1 MERASRQ
8 AKRLT
13 SRTQPS
19 HSSGGAGGHGS
30 PSPIPPAPRSELS
43 FDFVRQSWLT
53 PRLLV
58 SLESGEGA
66 PPSGVPRRT
75 WDVGAGRS
83 AGSPV
88 LTRRSVRDIAR
99 GDGGHHHLAPS
110 PHLSSAE
117 LEAGGVKKQKQ
128 ENQLD
133 VGEVPWRQEAPRSP
147 EMRRGLGPLSLALF
161 FFLLNL
167 LARPG
172 DGNQGS
178 IAGSCSCS
186 KRIRSGT
193 LVPPATVDHIRKHLK
208 TYDRCPF
215 FIRFHLT
222 SMIVC
227 GGSQE
232 PWVRE
237 LVSCFDRKECGNGHG
252 KSLHLQEHLPHASTR
267 IPVATEGTPPDT
279 STPATIQSTQQSTLP
294 PGTLSLN
301 NELTHH
307 IGSTALTSGYETT
320 VLTSGYETT
329 ALMSGYDPEAG
340 PEAEANKNRS
350 EGSQQEGPPGA
361 SAGIPATVPVL
372 SLLAI
377 VFLLAAVMVYM
388 LCNRRRVRRQSSAD
402 LQLHYTLVNQDASA

>member
-1 MERASRQ
+1 M
-8 AKRLT
+8 
-13 SRTQPS
+13 
-19 HSSGGAGGHGS
+19 
-30 PSPIPPAPRSELS
+30 
-43 FDFVRQSWLT
+43 
-53 PRLLV
+53 
-58 SLESGEGA
+58 
-66 PPSGVPRRT
+66 
-75 WDVGAGRS
+75 
-83 AGSPV
+83 
-88 LTRRSVRDIAR
+88 
-99 GDGGHHHLAPS
+99 
-110 PHLSSAE
+110 
-117 LEAGGVKKQKQ
+117 KKQKQ

-147 EMRRGLGPLSLALF
+147 EMRRGLGPLSLVLF

-178 IAGSCSCS
+178 VAGSCSCS
-186 KRIRSGT
+186 KRIRSGGR
-193 LVPPATVDHIRKHLK
+193 VPPATVDHIRKHLK

-215 FIRFHLT
+215 FIRFQLPST
-222 SMIVC
+222 SVC

-237 LVSCFDRKECGNGHG
+237 LVSCFDSKECGNGHG
-252 KSLHLQEHLPHASTR
+252 KSLHHQEHLPHASTR

-307 IGSTALTSGYETT
+307 SRSTALTSGYETT
-320 VLTSGYETT
+320 VLT
-329 ALMSGYDPEAG
+329 SGYDPEAG

-350 EGSQQEGPPGA
+350 EGSQQEGPPRA
-361 SAGIPATVPVL
+361 SAGIQTAVPVV

-377 VFLLAAVMVYM
+377 VFLLVAAMVYM
-388 LCNRRRVRRQSSAD
+388 LCNRRVRRQGSAD